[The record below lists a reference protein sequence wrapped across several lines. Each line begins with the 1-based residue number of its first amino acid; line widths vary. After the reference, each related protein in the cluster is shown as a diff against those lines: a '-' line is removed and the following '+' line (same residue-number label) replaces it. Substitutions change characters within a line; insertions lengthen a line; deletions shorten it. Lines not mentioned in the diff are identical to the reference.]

1 LSNPRP
7 TPQPRPQ
14 PLTETEL
21 VTALDAVRRRLR
33 ERNKDHG
40 RTSLSLHLARLDLD
54 KARRDRAKAV
64 AEAEAQADYAR
75 RLFYLLNE
83 VMEVVQ
89 PGVAHGD
96 IDEDYKRM
104 IAEIRRLR
112 SIAIVDEM
120 DRRPTGMTEI
130 VTMQGQDVEVA
141 VFDRPES

>member
-21 VTALDAVRRRLR
+21 VTALNGVRRRLR

-40 RTSLSLHLARLDLD
+40 RTSLSLHLARLDLE
-54 KARRDRAKAV
+54 KARRDRAA
-64 AEAEAQADYAR
+64 ALAQAQVEADYAR
-75 RLFYLLNE
+75 RLFYLLRE
-83 VMEVVQ
+83 TMEVVR
-89 PGVAHGD
+89 PGVAQGD
-96 IDEDYKRM
+96 IDDDYKAM

-120 DRRPTGMTEI
+120 DRRNTGMTEI

>member
-40 RTSLSLHLARLDLD
+40 RTSLR
-54 KARRDRAKAV
+54 
-64 AEAEAQADYAR
+64 ET
-75 RLFYLLNE
+75 
-83 VMEVVQ
+83 MEVVR
-89 PGVAHGD
+89 PGVAQGD
-96 IDEDYKRM
+96 IDDDYKAM

-120 DRRPTGMTEI
+120 DRLPTGMTEI